1 MQAGKNAGFTMVEV
15 LVAVLVLALG
25 VVGGSAMQLGALRTR
40 HQSALLSNALQLG
53 AGMAERMRANA
64 VLMQQ
69 PDADNPYLNLRYD
82 VLADAAPAAPAQACF
97 AAQPCSGAQL
107 AAADIYELKRQVRQA
122 LPGGRLVICRDARR
136 WDAARR
142 GANWDC
148 DGAAGAPVVIK
159 LGWRGKHPDGR
170 PLRREAGRE
179 GPAVALVLAGTAP

>member
-1 MQAGKNAGFTMVEV
+1 MQAGKSAGFTMIEV

-25 VVGGSAMQLGALRTR
+25 VVGGSAMQLSALRTR

-53 AGMAERMRANA
+53 AGMTERMRANA
-64 VLMQQ
+64 VLMRQ
-69 PDADNPYLNLRYD
+69 PDAENPYLNLRYD
-82 VLADAAPAAPAQACF
+82 VLAEGAPAAPAHWCF

-107 AAADIYELKRQVRQA
+107 AAADIYELKRQIRLA

-136 WDAARR
+136 WNAARE
-142 GANWDC
+142 GASWDC

-170 PLRREAGRE
+170 PLQRDAGRE
-179 GPAVALVLAGTAP
+179 APAVALVLAGTAP